1 MKKKMILLMLVSS
14 LLFLVS
20 GAMAAE
26 WRVPGDFLT
35 IQAAIDSPN
44 VNAGDRIKVAPGEHA
59 GAFVTKGVEIKGQ
72 GGAVIASGPLHGSG
86 LVMGFRIMTGGE
98 GTTIK
103 NLKFTVDLAIM
114 NGAAQ
119 NNVTVRHCT
128 FLNTVQAVSNWRGSG
143 WEISHNKIIDL
154 RTRNGGG
161 IGILIGD
168 FAGGTVQDNVVS
180 HNDIS
185 GTLHVDA
192 NDGGGYNGSGIVLY
206 ADFRWGGAGTQSL
219 THNRV
224 IKNKV
229 AFASDN
235 SSVVDVVAFEMT
247 DTRDD
252 PELIVI
258 TDNMAVFND
267 FRGTALQID
276 LTPDNLDQYNLI
288 LRNLG
293 KNRGH
298 KGHRKFFNHHHRKF
312 FKPHGD

>member
-1 MKKKMILLMLVSS
+1 MKKKMIPLMLASC

-26 WRVPGDFLT
+26 WQVPGDFLT

-44 VNAGDRIKVAPGEHA
+44 VQAGDRLKVAPGQHA
-59 GAFVTKGVEIKGQ
+59 GALVTKGLEIKGQ
-72 GGAVIASGPLHGSG
+72 GGATIVSGPAHPSG
-86 LVMGFRIMTGGE
+86 LSQGFRIMAGGE
-98 GTTIK
+98 GASIK

-128 FLNTVQAVSNWRGSG
+128 FLNAIQAVSNWMGSG

-168 FAGGTVQDNVVS
+168 RTGDTVQDNVVS

-185 GTLHVDA
+185 GTLHVAA

-206 ADFRWGGAGTQSL
+206 ADFRWGMPGTKSL

-224 IKNKV
+224 VKNKV
-229 AFASDN
+229 ALVSDTPA
-235 SSVVDVVAFEMT
+235 VVDVAAFEMT

-252 PELIVI
+252 PNLIVI
-258 TDNMAVFND
+258 TDNIAAFND

-298 KGHRKFFNHHHRKF
+298 GFHRKRFHHHRKF
-312 FKPHGD
+312 FHPHGD

>member
-1 MKKKMILLMLVSS
+1 MKKKMILLMLASC
-14 LLFLVS
+14 LLFMVS
-20 GAMAAE
+20 RAMAAE

-35 IQAAIDSPN
+35 IQAAIDAPD
-44 VNAGDRIKVAPGEHA
+44 VIAGDCIKVAPGEHA
-59 GAFVTKGVEIKGQ
+59 GALVTKGVEIKGQ
-72 GGAVIASGPLHGSG
+72 GKATIASGPLHPAG
-86 LVMGFRIMTGGE
+86 LVQGFRIMSGGE
-98 GTTIK
+98 GATIK
-103 NLKFTVDLAIM
+103 HLKFTVDLAIM
-114 NGAAQ
+114 NGEAQ
-119 NNVTVRHCT
+119 NNVTVSHCT
-128 FLNTVQAVSNWRGSG
+128 FLNAIQAVSNWRGSG
-143 WEISHNKIIDL
+143 WKISHNKIIDL

-168 FAGGTVQDNVVS
+168 YSGGTVQDNVVS
-180 HNDIS
+180 HNDIL
-185 GTLHVDA
+185 GTLQVAA

-206 ADFRWGGAGTQSL
+206 ADFRWGRAGTQSM
-219 THNRV
+219 THNLV

-235 SSVVDVVAFEMT
+235 SSVVDAVAFEMT

-258 TDNMAVFND
+258 TDNAVVFND

-288 LRNLG
+288 LRNFG

-298 KGHRKFFNHHHRKF
+298 KAHRKFFNHRHRKF